1 MDKKEQEE
9 ITLFLKSLLED
20 RIKIKKVMFDFEL
33 WGIYIDSKDDLEAG
47 KMLREYVNLC
57 RSRQPEKAKPETFQ
71 SREAL
76 KGMAHAYSQ
85 RKSYADRTS
94 KRRKKGQPKEAKEP
108 EESEDLTDENPF

>member
-1 MDKKEQEE
+1 MDKNEEEE

-33 WGIYIDSKDDLEAG
+33 WGIYIENKDDLEAG

-57 RSRQPEKAKPETFQ
+57 RSRQPEKANPETFQ

-76 KGMAHAYSQ
+76 KGMSHAYCH
-85 RKSYADRTS
+85 RKSYADRAN
-94 KRRKKGQPKEAKEP
+94 KRKKKGKNKET
-108 EESEDLTDENPF
+108 EETDETPF